1 MHYTAPRPETSRG
14 NKHLL
19 AISISISISI
29 LLFIHGSPSGK
40 RPDLQGAMLKKKKE
54 RLSYLQLK
62 ECNINNK
69 WNKRANTSK
78 Y

>member
-1 MHYTAPRPETSRG
+1 MQIIIFLFLYFY
-14 NKHLL
+14 
-19 AISISISISI
+19 IV
-29 LLFIHGSPSGK
+29 LFIHGSPSGK
-40 RPDLQGAMLKKKKE
+40 RPDLQGTMLKRKKE

-69 WNKRANTSK
+69 WNKKVNTSK